1 VAERVVQVV
10 IPYSPREI
18 FKPYHAST
26 KRFSALVAH
35 RRAGKTVAPLNK
47 LIKGALTC
55 PLPSPRFA
63 YIAPLFTQAKDIAWS
78 YVKHFTGPIPGAEP
92 NESELRVDLPNGGRV
107 RLYGAD
113 NPERLRGLYFDG
125 VVLDEYGSMRP
136 SVWDA
141 IVRPALSDRLGW
153 ADFCGTPNGR
163 NHFCE
168 VYESAASDPD
178 WYAAMHKASQTG
190 IIPAAELEAA
200 RKAMSE
206 DMYEQEY
213 ECSFEASVIGAY
225 YGKLM
230 REAEDAGRITRV
242 PYEATKP
249 VETWWDLGVGDSTA
263 IWFVQRVNAEIRL
276 IDYYEMT
283 GEGLGHYAKVLQ
295 AKPYVYGQHVA
306 PHDIEV
312 RELGTGKTRRS
323 VAADLGL
330 IFVVAPNLP
339 IDDGISA
346 ARTMIPKCWFDAEK
360 CKQGIESLRQY
371 KKAYDERLK
380 TFRDHPLHDWASHG
394 SDAFRYGAVS
404 SPPPSGWGKPLA
416 YNSRGIV

>member
-1 VAERVVQVV
+1 VGRDC
-10 IPYSPREI
+10 
-18 FKPYHAST
+18 AS
-26 KRFSALVAH
+26 
-35 RRAGKTVAPLNK
+35 
-47 LIKGALTC
+47 
-55 PLPSPRFA
+55 
-63 YIAPLFTQAKDIAWS
+63 
-78 YVKHFTGPIPGAEP
+78 
-92 NESELRVDLPNGGRV
+92 
-107 RLYGAD
+107 
-113 NPERLRGLYFDG
+113 
-125 VVLDEYGSMRP
+125 
-136 SVWDA
+136 
-141 IVRPALSDRLGW
+141 ALSDRLGW

-242 PYEATKP
+242 PYEAAKP

-330 IFVVAPNLP
+330 TFVVAPNLP